1 MYEQDKKVILTR
13 EGIVAQHQ
21 RDLLVELLKT
31 IVAEGFW
38 IALNVL
44 VTFNLVNAWYECTW
58 FVRIVLLLM
67 VPLLWFIAVLV
78 AITIVQTA
86 IRLIYMKN
94 GKYTIEVD
102 RVGLL
107 KLKTE
112 EEYHTSPSGRGS
124 GYTEIVTNQYVYFEK
139 YGMVKSNR
147 PLKNGQEC
155 YLLVVLTKK
164 PHVRGFW
171 ECDDHEIQ
179 GV

>member
-21 RDLLVELLKT
+21 RDLLIELLRT
-31 IVAEGFW
+31 IVAEVFF
-38 IALNVL
+38 IAISVL
-44 VTFNLVNAWYECTW
+44 VTFNLVNGWHGHTW
-58 FVRIVLLLM
+58 FWRIAFLLL
-67 VPLLWFIAVLV
+67 VPLMWFIAVLV
-78 AITIVQTA
+78 VNTIVQTA
-86 IRLIYMKN
+86 IRLMYMKQ

-112 EEYHTSPSGRGS
+112 EEYVHSPGS
-124 GYTEIVTNQYVYFEK
+124 RNGHTEIVTNQYVYFEK

-147 PLKNGQEC
+147 PLANGQEC

-171 ECDDHEIQ
+171 ECDIHEIT
-179 GV
+179 GI

>member
-13 EGIVAQHQ
+13 EDIVAQYQ

-31 IVAEGFW
+31 IVAQGFF
-38 IALNVL
+38 IAFCVL
-44 VTFNLVNAWYECTW
+44 VTWSTVAKWHSRIWLGSAVMILLTVLFW
-58 FVRIVLLLM
+58 FV
-67 VPLLWFIAVLV
+67 AVLV
-78 AITIVQTA
+78 ANTIIQTA
-86 IRLIYMKN
+86 IRLMYMKQ

-112 EEYHTSPSGRGS
+112 VEYVHAPGS
-124 GYTEIVTNQYVYFEK
+124 RNGHTEIVTNQYVYFEK

-147 PLKNGQEC
+147 PLANGQEC

-171 ECDDHEIQ
+171 ECDIHEIK
-179 GV
+179 GI

>member
-13 EGIVAQHQ
+13 EDIVQQHQ

-31 IVAEGFW
+31 IVAEVFFIG
-38 IALNVL
+38 ICVL
-44 VTFNLVNAWYECTW
+44 ITCNLINAWHECTW
-58 FVRIVLLLM
+58 FGRIALLLI
-67 VPLLWFIAVLV
+67 VPLLWCIAALV
-78 AITIVQTA
+78 ANTIAQTA
-86 IRLIYMKN
+86 IRLMYMKQ

-112 EEYHTSPSGRGS
+112 EEYVHSPGS
-124 GYTEIVTNQYVYFEK
+124 RNGHTEIVTNQYVYFEK

-147 PLKNGQEC
+147 PLANGQEC
-155 YLLVVLTKK
+155 YLLVVQTKK

-171 ECDDHEIQ
+171 ECDIHEIT
-179 GV
+179 GI

>member
-21 RDLLVELLKT
+21 RDLLVELLRT
-31 IVAEGFW
+31 IVAEVFF
-38 IALNVL
+38 IAISVL
-44 VTFNLVNAWYECTW
+44 ITFNLINGWHGHTW
-58 FVRIVLLLM
+58 FWRIAFLLL
-67 VPLLWFIAVLV
+67 VPLMWFIAVLV
-78 AITIVQTA
+78 VNTIVQTA
-86 IRLIYMKN
+86 IRLMYMKQ

-112 EEYHTSPSGRGS
+112 EEYVHSPGS
-124 GYTEIVTNQYVYFEK
+124 RNGHTEIVTNQYVYFEK

-147 PLKNGQEC
+147 PLANGQEC
-155 YLLVVLTKK
+155 YLLVVQTKK

-171 ECDDHEIQ
+171 ECDIHEIT
-179 GV
+179 GI

>member
-31 IVAEGFW
+31 IVAEVFF
-38 IALNVL
+38 IAISVL
-44 VTFNLVNAWYECTW
+44 VTFNLVNGWHGHTW
-58 FVRIVLLLM
+58 FWRIAFLLL
-67 VPLLWFIAVLV
+67 VPLMWFIAVLV
-78 AITIVQTA
+78 VNTIVQTA
-86 IRLIYMKN
+86 IRLIHMKN

-112 EEYHTSPSGRGS
+112 EEYVHSPGS
-124 GYTEIVTNQYVYFEK
+124 RNGHTEIVTNQYVYFEK

-147 PLKNGQEC
+147 PLKNGQKC
-155 YLLVVLTKK
+155 YLLVVQTKK
-164 PHVRGFW
+164 PHVLKFW

>member
-21 RDLLVELLKT
+21 KDLLVELLKT
-31 IVAEGFW
+31 IVAEVFF
-38 IALNVL
+38 IAFCALLTWSTVAKWHSRIWLGSAVMILLTVL
-44 VTFNLVNAWYECTW
+44 FW
-58 FVRIVLLLM
+58 FV
-67 VPLLWFIAVLV
+67 AVLV
-78 AITIVQTA
+78 ANTIIQTA
-86 IRLIYMKN
+86 IRLMYMKQ

-112 EEYHTSPSGRGS
+112 EEYVHSPGS
-124 GYTEIVTNQYVYFEK
+124 RNGHTEIVTNQYVYFEK

-147 PLKNGQEC
+147 PLANGQEC
-155 YLLVVLTKK
+155 YLLVVQTKK

-171 ECDDHEIQ
+171 ECDIHEIT
-179 GV
+179 GI

>member
-31 IVAEGFW
+31 IVAEVFF
-38 IALNVL
+38 IAFCALLTWSTVAKWHSRIWLGSAVMILLTVL
-44 VTFNLVNAWYECTW
+44 FW
-58 FVRIVLLLM
+58 FV
-67 VPLLWFIAVLV
+67 AVLV
-78 AITIVQTA
+78 ANTIIQTA
-86 IRLIYMKN
+86 IRLMYMKK

-112 EEYHTSPSGRGS
+112 EEYVHAPGS
-124 GYTEIVTNQYVYFEK
+124 RNGHTEIVTNQYVYFEK

-147 PLKNGQEC
+147 PLANGQEC

-164 PHVRGFW
+164 PYVRGFW
-171 ECDDHEIQ
+171 ECDIHEIK

>member
-1 MYEQDKKVILTR
+1 MYEQDKKVILTC

-21 RDLLVELLKT
+21 HDLLIELLKT
-31 IVAEGFW
+31 IVAECFF
-38 IALNVL
+38 IAFCVL
-44 VTFNLVNAWYECTW
+44 VTWSTVAKWHSRIWLGSAVMILLTVLFW
-58 FVRIVLLLM
+58 FV
-67 VPLLWFIAVLV
+67 AVLV
-78 AITIVQTA
+78 ANTIVQTA
-86 IRLIYMKN
+86 IRLMYMKQ

-112 EEYHTSPSGRGS
+112 EEYVHSPGS
-124 GYTEIVTNQYVYFEK
+124 RNGHTEIVTNQYVYFEK

-147 PLKNGQEC
+147 PLANGQEC
-155 YLLVVLTKK
+155 YLLVVQTKK

-171 ECDDHEIQ
+171 ECDIHEIK

>member
-1 MYEQDKKVILTR
+1 MHEQDKKVILTR

-21 RDLLVELLKT
+21 HDLLVELLKT
-31 IVAEGFW
+31 IVAECFF
-38 IALNVL
+38 IAICVL
-44 VTFNLVNAWYECTW
+44 ITFNLINGWHDCTW
-58 FVRIVLLLM
+58 FGRIALLLI
-67 VPLLWFIAVLV
+67 VPLVWFIAALV
-78 AITIVQTA
+78 ANTIIQTA
-86 IRLIYMKN
+86 IRLMYMKQ

-107 KLKTE
+107 ELKTE
-112 EEYHTSPSGRGS
+112 EEYVHSPGS
-124 GYTEIVTNQYVYFEK
+124 RNGHTEIVTNQYVYFEK
-139 YGMVKSNR
+139 YGKVKSNR

-171 ECDDHEIQ
+171 ECDIHEIK

>member
-21 RDLLVELLKT
+21 RDLLIELLKT
-31 IVAEGFW
+31 IVAEVFF
-38 IALNVL
+38 IAISVL
-44 VTFNLVNAWYECTW
+44 ITFNLVNGWHGHTW
-58 FVRIVLLLM
+58 FWRIAFLLL
-67 VPLLWFIAVLV
+67 VPLMWFIAVLV
-78 AITIVQTA
+78 ANTIVQTA
-86 IRLIYMKN
+86 IRLIYMKK

-112 EEYHTSPSGRGS
+112 EEYVHSPGS
-124 GYTEIVTNQYVYFEK
+124 RNGHTEIVTNQYVYFEK

-147 PLKNGQEC
+147 PLANGQEC

-171 ECDDHEIQ
+171 ECDIHEIT
-179 GV
+179 GI

>member
-1 MYEQDKKVILTR
+1 MHEQDKKVILTR

-31 IVAEGFW
+31 IVAEGFL
-38 IALNVL
+38 IALSVL
-44 VTFNLVNAWYECTW
+44 VTFNLVNTWYECTW

-86 IRLIYMKN
+86 IRLMYMKN
-94 GKYTIEVD
+94 GKYTIEID

-112 EEYHTSPSGRGS
+112 EEYVHSPGS
-124 GYTEIVTNQYVYFEK
+124 RNGHTEIVTNQYVYFEK

-147 PLKNGQEC
+147 PLANGQEC
-155 YLLVVLTKK
+155 YLLVVQTKK

-171 ECDDHEIQ
+171 ECDIHEIT
-179 GV
+179 GI

>member
-13 EGIVAQHQ
+13 EDIVAQHQ

-31 IVAEGFW
+31 IVAECFF
-38 IALNVL
+38 IAFCVL
-44 VTFNLVNAWYECTW
+44 VTWSTVAKWHSRIWLGSAVMILLTVLFW
-58 FVRIVLLLM
+58 FV
-67 VPLLWFIAVLV
+67 AVLV
-78 AITIVQTA
+78 ANTIIQTA
-86 IRLIYMKN
+86 IRLMYMKQ

-112 EEYHTSPSGRGS
+112 EEYVHSPGS
-124 GYTEIVTNQYVYFEK
+124 RNGHTEIVTNQYVYFEK

-147 PLKNGQEC
+147 PLANGQEC

-164 PHVRGFW
+164 PYVRGFW
-171 ECDDHEIQ
+171 ECDIHEIK

>member
-21 RDLLVELLKT
+21 HDLLIELLKT
-31 IVAEGFW
+31 IVAQGFF
-38 IALNVL
+38 IAFCVL
-44 VTFNLVNAWYECTW
+44 VTWSTVAKWHSRIWLGSAVMILLTVLFW
-58 FVRIVLLLM
+58 FV
-67 VPLLWFIAVLV
+67 AVLV
-78 AITIVQTA
+78 ANTIIQTA
-86 IRLIYMKN
+86 IRLMYMKQ

-147 PLKNGQEC
+147 PLANGQEC

-171 ECDDHEIQ
+171 ECDIHEIT
-179 GV
+179 GI

>member
-13 EGIVAQHQ
+13 EDIVQQHQ

-31 IVAEGFW
+31 IVSEVFF
-38 IALNVL
+38 IAFCVL
-44 VTFNLVNAWYECTW
+44 ITFNLINGWHDCTW
-58 FVRIVLLLM
+58 FGRIALLLI
-67 VPLLWFIAVLV
+67 VPLVWFIAALV
-78 AITIVQTA
+78 ANTIVQTA
-86 IRLIYMKN
+86 IRLMYMKQ

-112 EEYHTSPSGRGS
+112 EEYVHSPGS
-124 GYTEIVTNQYVYFEK
+124 RNGHTEIVTNQYVYFEK

-147 PLKNGQEC
+147 PLANGQEC

-171 ECDDHEIQ
+171 ECDIHEIK
-179 GV
+179 GI

>member
-21 RDLLVELLKT
+21 RDLLIELLKT
-31 IVAEGFW
+31 IVAEVFF
-38 IALNVL
+38 IAISVL
-44 VTFNLVNAWYECTW
+44 ITFNLINGWHGHTW
-58 FVRIVLLLM
+58 FWRIAFLLL
-67 VPLLWFIAVLV
+67 VPLMWFIAVLV
-78 AITIVQTA
+78 VNTIVQTA
-86 IRLIYMKN
+86 IRLMYMKQ

-112 EEYHTSPSGRGS
+112 EEYVHSPGS
-124 GYTEIVTNQYVYFEK
+124 RNGHTEIVTNQYVYFEK

-147 PLKNGQEC
+147 PLANGQEC

-171 ECDDHEIQ
+171 ECDIHEIT
-179 GV
+179 GI

>member
-21 RDLLVELLKT
+21 RDLLIELLKT
-31 IVAEGFW
+31 IVAECFF
-38 IALNVL
+38 IAICVL
-44 VTFNLVNAWYECTW
+44 VTFNLVNGWHGHTW
-58 FVRIVLLLM
+58 FWRIAFLLL
-67 VPLLWFIAVLV
+67 VPLVWFIAALV
-78 AITIVQTA
+78 VNTIVQTA

-112 EEYHTSPSGRGS
+112 EEYVHSPGSRRGH
-124 GYTEIVTNQYVYFEK
+124 TEIVTNQYVYFEK
-139 YGMVKSNR
+139 YGKVKSNR
-147 PLKNGQEC
+147 PLANGQEC

-171 ECDDHEIQ
+171 ECDIHEIT
-179 GV
+179 GI

>member
-21 RDLLVELLKT
+21 RDLLIELLKT
-31 IVAEGFW
+31 IVAEVFF
-38 IALNVL
+38 IALSVL
-44 VTFNLVNAWYECTW
+44 VTFNLVNGWHGHTW
-58 FVRIVLLLM
+58 FWRIAFLLL
-67 VPLLWFIAVLV
+67 VPLMWFIAVLV
-78 AITIVQTA
+78 VNTIVQTA
-86 IRLIYMKN
+86 IRLMYMKK

-112 EEYHTSPSGRGS
+112 EEYVHSPGS
-124 GYTEIVTNQYVYFEK
+124 RNGHTEIVTNQYVSFEK

-147 PLKNGQEC
+147 PLANGQEC

-171 ECDDHEIQ
+171 ECDIHEIT
-179 GV
+179 GI

>member
-31 IVAEGFW
+31 IVAEVFF
-38 IALNVL
+38 IALSVL
-44 VTFNLVNAWYECTW
+44 VTFNLVNGWHGHTW
-58 FVRIVLLLM
+58 FWRIAFLLL
-67 VPLLWFIAVLV
+67 VPLMWFIAVLV
-78 AITIVQTA
+78 VNTIVQTA
-86 IRLIYMKN
+86 IRLMYMKQ

-112 EEYHTSPSGRGS
+112 EEYVHSPGS
-124 GYTEIVTNQYVYFEK
+124 RNGHTEIVTNQYVYFEK

-147 PLKNGQEC
+147 PLANGQEC
-155 YLLVVLTKK
+155 YLLVVQTKK

-171 ECDDHEIQ
+171 ECDIHEIT
-179 GV
+179 GI

>member
-1 MYEQDKKVILTR
+1 MEQDKKVILTR

-31 IVAEGFW
+31 IVAEVFF
-38 IALNVL
+38 IAISVL
-44 VTFNLVNAWYECTW
+44 VTFNLVNGWHGHTW
-58 FVRIVLLLM
+58 FWRIAFLLL
-67 VPLLWFIAVLV
+67 VPLMWFIAVLV
-78 AITIVQTA
+78 VNTIVQTA
-86 IRLIYMKN
+86 IRLIHMKN

-112 EEYHTSPSGRGS
+112 EEYVHSPGS
-124 GYTEIVTNQYVYFEK
+124 RNGHTEIVTNQYVYFEK

-147 PLKNGQEC
+147 PLANGQEC
-155 YLLVVLTKK
+155 YLLVVQTKK

-171 ECDDHEIQ
+171 ECDIHEIT

>member
-31 IVAEGFW
+31 IVSECFF
-38 IALNVL
+38 IAICVL
-44 VTFNLVNAWYECTW
+44 ITFNLINGWHDCTW
-58 FVRIVLLLM
+58 FGRIALLLI
-67 VPLLWFIAVLV
+67 VPLVWFIAALV
-78 AITIVQTA
+78 ANTIVQTA
-86 IRLIYMKN
+86 IRLMYMKQ

-112 EEYHTSPSGRGS
+112 EEYVHSPGS
-124 GYTEIVTNQYVYFEK
+124 RNGHTEIVTNQYVYFEK
-139 YGMVKSNR
+139 YGKAKSNR

-164 PHVRGFW
+164 PHVLKFW
-171 ECDDHEIQ
+171 ECDIHEIT
-179 GV
+179 GI

>member
-21 RDLLVELLKT
+21 HDLLVELLKT
-31 IVAEGFW
+31 IVAEVFF
-38 IALNVL
+38 IAICVL
-44 VTFNLVNAWYECTW
+44 ITFNLINGWHDCTW
-58 FVRIVLLLM
+58 FGRIALLLI
-67 VPLLWFIAVLV
+67 VPLVWFIAALV
-78 AITIVQTA
+78 ANTIVQTA
-86 IRLIYMKN
+86 IRLMYMKQ

-112 EEYHTSPSGRGS
+112 EEYHANPSGRGR

-147 PLKNGQEC
+147 PLANGQEC
-155 YLLVVLTKK
+155 YLLVVQTKK

-171 ECDDHEIQ
+171 ECDIHEIT
-179 GV
+179 GI

>member
-21 RDLLVELLKT
+21 RDLLIELLRT
-31 IVAEGFW
+31 IVAEVFF
-38 IALNVL
+38 IAISVL
-44 VTFNLVNAWYECTW
+44 ITFNLVNGWHGHTW
-58 FVRIVLLLM
+58 FWRIAFLLL
-67 VPLLWFIAVLV
+67 VPLMWFIAVLV
-78 AITIVQTA
+78 VNTIVQTA
-86 IRLIYMKN
+86 IRLMYMKQ

-112 EEYHTSPSGRGS
+112 EEYVHSPGS
-124 GYTEIVTNQYVYFEK
+124 RNGHTEIVTNQYVYFEK

-147 PLKNGQEC
+147 PLANGQEC
-155 YLLVVLTKK
+155 YLLVVQTKK

-171 ECDDHEIQ
+171 ECDIHEIT
-179 GV
+179 GI

>member
-21 RDLLVELLKT
+21 RDLLIELLKT
-31 IVAEGFW
+31 IVAECFF
-38 IALNVL
+38 IALSVL
-44 VTFNLVNAWYECTW
+44 VTFNLVNGWHGHTW
-58 FVRIVLLLM
+58 FWRIAFLLL
-67 VPLLWFIAVLV
+67 VPLMWFIAVLV
-78 AITIVQTA
+78 VNTIIQTA

-112 EEYHTSPSGRGS
+112 EEYVRSPGSRRGH
-124 GYTEIVTNQYVYFEK
+124 TEIVTNQYVSFEK

-147 PLKNGQEC
+147 PLANGQEC
-155 YLLVVLTKK
+155 YLLVVQTKK

-171 ECDDHEIQ
+171 ECDIHEIT
-179 GV
+179 GI